1 MDKLAFLKNKWVI
14 AVAGFILIVL
24 IVLTVFLSSKKT
36 PAVPSDTSTGGLS
49 FPSPASNTD
58 LRKAPPSQEKIAQ
71 QMNADEGYA
80 EWELQKNAAYPWIN
94 RIPIQTEKYF
104 VYFDLNQKIFIG
116 YLYPTSG
123 DSITTLKTEAQRVLK
138 EVKGIPIESY
148 KFTWIVNRK

>member
-1 MDKLAFLKNKWVI
+1 MK
-14 AVAGFILIVL
+14 
-24 IVLTVFLSSKKT
+24 
-36 PAVPSDTSTGGLS
+36 
-49 FPSPASNTD
+49 
-58 LRKAPPSQEKIAQ
+58 
-71 QMNADEGYA
+71 ADEGYA